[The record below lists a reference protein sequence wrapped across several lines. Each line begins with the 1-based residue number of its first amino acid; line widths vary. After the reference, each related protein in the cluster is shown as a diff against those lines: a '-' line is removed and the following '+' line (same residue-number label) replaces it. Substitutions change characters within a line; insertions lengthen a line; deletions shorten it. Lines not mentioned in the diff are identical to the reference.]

1 MFEGEVVVAKRFEQV
16 VTELAVSR
24 RLDKLERLTGFTAK
38 DDDKMLQAED
48 RSRSQELGRG

>member
-1 MFEGEVVVAKRFEQV
+1 M
-16 VTELAVSR
+16 SR
-24 RLDKLERLTGFTAK
+24 RLDKLEGLKGFTDK

>member
-1 MFEGEVVVAKRFEQV
+1 MFEGEVVVAKRFEKV

-24 RLDKLERLTGFTAK
+24 RLDKPERLKGFTDK